1 MKENENRQNMF
12 MLEIGETAFPSEL
25 VINDL
30 EGGGSTRA
38 GSPTRGEWGK
48 QAFEFANLRETEHA
62 HKTEKGWDSSY

>member
-30 EGGGSTRA
+30 EGGGGQQEQVVRQ
-38 GSPTRGEWGK
+38 GGNGVNKPL
-48 QAFEFANLRETEHA
+48 NLQT
-62 HKTEKGWDSSY
+62 